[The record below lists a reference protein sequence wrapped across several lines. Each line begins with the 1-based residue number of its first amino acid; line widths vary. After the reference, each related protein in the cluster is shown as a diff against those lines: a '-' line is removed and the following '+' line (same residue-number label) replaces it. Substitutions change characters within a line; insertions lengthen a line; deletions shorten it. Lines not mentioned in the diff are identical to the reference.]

1 MSIRALQAASL
12 FMLFSPVAG
21 AQDATIRNSTLVVTV
36 RSADGSYSIKA
47 ATSQQPAI
55 QAVVAAEIDR
65 RWVKS
70 SDFPARK
77 VSESKFEDDLGA
89 GHQISVAATG
99 IENGFSLTYIL
110 RLYDAKP
117 YGEIEVEVRNDS
129 AKPIEIQSIR
139 SVQAIGKRPV
149 YLGEKESSD
158 RVLSDSFSEDWP
170 PLQIY
175 DLGKAPHG
183 LHLGVGSQLIY
194 NRDSGQSLFFGAL
207 SSDRFLTILHL
218 TTGGDSTKAAQIA
231 SYTVDSTG
239 TTEIQ
244 STDEESGLREA
255 PAENRIELSLPLAP
269 GATMKSERLMFA
281 TGNDYHA
288 QLEAYGA
295 SIRELHHARAGGE
308 NLLGWWSWTAFYYK
322 ITSGDVLTNAQWL
335 AQHLKTLGYEYFHI
349 DEGYQYA
356 RGEYATPDGTR
367 FPHGMFDLEREI
379 ARLGLKPGIWT
390 APFEVTDRTWI
401 YENHKDWLVHNARGE
416 PIGVGEVDEEIP
428 DHLFV
433 LDATNP
439 GAQDYLRQT
448 YRTLV
453 RDWGVRYIKLD
464 FMDTTAIEG
473 YYYRPHTTAL
483 EAQRIGLEVVRKAVG
498 EDVLLDK
505 DGSPMLNVVGIVN
518 EGRVSTDTGHSFSHS
533 QIAAPAIFARY
544 YMNRTFFINDPD
556 AFTVSKQV
564 LDEHPNAA
572 ALTLNEAQ
580 VSIALSALSGG
591 MYEIGDDLPTL
602 GADVDRVAL
611 AENGDFLQ
619 IAKLGRA
626 AVPVDLLSYR
636 AEDQQPSVLLLNED
650 KRQAILAVFNWTDQ
664 PRTHSFIL
672 SELKFSAGHPYEL
685 YDVLNGNQRIALES
699 ETLRLADQP
708 SRSVRLIKII
718 DASIPAAAPSIALNS
733 PAQAKI
739 GETITFSA
747 RAADDGTPATE
758 YLWDF
763 GDGVTTRGSR
773 VAHAYTREGTYT
785 VHLRAEGVDGIAAER
800 SVSLAVSGETQMAP
814 PRRYENGNN

>member
-1 MSIRALQAASL
+1 MRALQAASL
-12 FMLFSPVAG
+12 FMLFSPVVR
-21 AQDATIRNSTLVVTV
+21 AQDATLRNSSLVVTV
-36 RSADGSYSIKA
+36 RSADGSYSIQA
-47 ATSQQPAI
+47 ATAQQPAI
-55 QAVVAAEIDR
+55 QAIVAAEIDH

-70 SDFPARK
+70 SDFPARH
-77 VSESKFEDDLGA
+77 VSESKFEDALGA
-89 GHQISVAATG
+89 GHQITVTATG
-99 IENGFSLTYIL
+99 IENSPSLTCVV
-110 RLYDAKP
+110 RLYDAQP
-117 YGEIEVEVRNDS
+117 YGDIEVKMRNDS

-139 SVQAIGKRPV
+139 SVEAIGKRPI

-158 RVLSDSFSEDWP
+158 RILSDSFSEDWP

-218 TTGGDSTKAAQIA
+218 TTGDDSSKAAQIA

-269 GATMKSERLMFA
+269 GATMTSERLMFA
-281 TGNDYHA
+281 AGSDYHA

-295 SIRELHHARAGGE
+295 AIRELHHARAGGD
-308 NLLGWWSWTAFYYK
+308 NLLGWWSWTAFYYN

-335 AQHLKTLGYEYFHI
+335 AQHLKKLGYDYFHI
-349 DEGYQYA
+349 DEGYEYA
-356 RGEYATPDGTR
+356 RGEYTTPDATR
-367 FPHGMFDLEREI
+367 FPEGMLDLEREI
-379 ARLGLKPGIWT
+379 GHLGLRPGIWT
-390 APFEVTDRTWI
+390 APFEVTDRTWV
-401 YENHKDWLVHNARGE
+401 YQNHKDWLVHNARGE
-416 PIGVGEVDEEIP
+416 PIAVGEVDEGIP

-448 YRTLV
+448 YRKLV
-453 RDWGVRYIKLD
+453 RDWGARYIKLD

-473 YYYRPHTTAL
+473 FYYRPHTTAL

-544 YMNRTFFINDPD
+544 YMNRNFFINDPD
-556 AFTVSKQV
+556 AFTVSKQI

-572 ALTLNEAQ
+572 ALTANEAQ
-580 VSIALSALSGG
+580 VSIALAALSGG
-591 MYEIGDDLPTL
+591 MYQIGDDLPTL
-602 GADVDRVAL
+602 GADADRVAL
-611 AENGDFLQ
+611 VENADLLQ

-626 AVPVDLLSYR
+626 AVPVDLLNYR
-636 AEDQQPSVLLLNED
+636 AEDQQPSVVLLNED
-650 KRQAILAVFNWTDQ
+650 KRQAMLAVFNWTDQ
-664 PRTHSFIL
+664 PRSHSFTL

-685 YDVLNGNQRIALES
+685 YDVLNGNQRIALEG
-699 ETLRLADQP
+699 ETLRLDNQP

-718 DASIPAAAPSIALNS
+718 DGSIAAAAPSINLNS
-733 PAQAKI
+733 PAQAKS
-739 GETITFSA
+739 GETVTFSA
-747 RAADDGTPATE
+747 RAADDGVPATE

-763 GDGVTTRGSR
+763 GDGITARGSR
-773 VAHAYTREGTYT
+773 VVHAYTREGNYT
-785 VHLRAEGVDGIAAER
+785 VHLRAEGVDGIAAEK
-800 SVSLAVSGETQMAP
+800 SVSVAVSGETQMAP